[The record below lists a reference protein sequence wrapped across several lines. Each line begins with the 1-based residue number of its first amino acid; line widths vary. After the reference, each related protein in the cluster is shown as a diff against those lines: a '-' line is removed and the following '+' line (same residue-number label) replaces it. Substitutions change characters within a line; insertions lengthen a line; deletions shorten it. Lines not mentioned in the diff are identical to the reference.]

1 MTEEK
6 RRAVAAIEEKAEL
19 IARTADS
26 IWGFAELSLQEERSA
41 ALYCKTLED
50 EGFTVERI
58 ESSPTE
64 DPALGIVW
72 RARRLA
78 PFQRMSG
85 QT

>member
-50 EGFTVERI
+50 EGFAVERGAA
-58 ESSPTE
+58 SPRRFP
-64 DPALGIVW
+64 PASA
-72 RARRLA
+72 RAG
-78 PFQRMSG
+78 P
-85 QT
+85 